1 MEHFHLAVLSPAGT
15 EGRRATIQALSLV
28 FGVKVLLFIREKL
41 ITESSLDVT
50 ATVTRTP
57 WKPYCNGNTISKCKA
72 QISAMFQVAK
82 RLLQRWK
89 SPRGLWF
96 AKQRGLPAAV
106 LG

>member
-1 MEHFHLAVLSPAGT
+1 MEHLHLAVLSPAGT

-72 QISAMFQVAK
+72 QRFLQCFKLQSACCKDGRALVAFG
-82 RLLQRWK
+82 LQSREV
-89 SPRGLWF
+89 S
-96 AKQRGLPAAV
+96 QQQS
-106 LG
+106 